1 MSSTPVVVQKDELGR
16 RGAEWISRALLEA
29 VAGGQRA
36 SLALSG
42 GSTTGQVYRELAKQD
57 VPWALVDFYFVDER
71 FVPPDSPDSN
81 YLLAK
86 QTLLEP
92 LGIQPHQVFRMQGE
106 REDREQ
112 AARDYEKLLPE
123 VLDVVV
129 LGMGEDGHTAS
140 LFPGHAALQE
150 KERRVLAVV
159 GPKPPPWR
167 MTLTLPVLQ
176 SARKVL
182 GLVSGAG
189 KKDIVQRFRAG
200 EDLPAARVKQT
211 QWMMDEAAAGQT
223 PGPSANT
230 GAKDMSTKTPP
241 LAQFG
246 VVGMGV
252 MGQSLALNVADRGF
266 RVAVWD
272 IEPKRFEDLRHKGA
286 PPSLQGHAALE
297 DFVGALERPRRILMM
312 VTAGA
317 PVDSVMERLAPLLAP
332 GDIVLDGGNSW
343 FQDTRRREAA
353 WKQKG
358 LHFLGVGVSGGE
370 EGARHGPSLM
380 PGGPAEAYALV
391 RPVLEAIAARSEEG
405 VCVTHVGPDGA
416 GHFVKMVHNGIEYAD
431 MQLLAE
437 TYDLLRRG
445 LGMSADA
452 LAGLF
457 EQWNQGIAESF
468 LLETTIR
475 VLRKKDAETGK
486 PLVEQ
491 VLDKAGQKGT
501 GKWTVQV
508 ALDLGVSVPSIAGA
522 LDARNLSSL
531 KDERVAAGR
540 VLAAPQGEALSAE
553 EKANLAAWAH
563 DALYAA
569 RVATYAQGLRLIQAA
584 SQEYKWN
591 VSLSEMARIWRA
603 GCIIRA
609 RLLTP
614 LREAF
619 EKTPDLKNLMVADGL
634 APVLGKMAP
643 AWRRTV
649 GVATRLGIPVP
660 VLGASLAYFDSYRS
674 PELPQN
680 LTQAQRDAFGAHTYQ
695 RRDRPDAGFIHSD
708 WS

>member
-1 MSSTPVVVQKDELGR
+1 MSAPLPRVPRVMDKEQLGPE
-16 RGAEWISRALLEA
+16 GAHWVAQALRDA
-29 VAGGQRA
+29 TQGGQRA

-42 GSTTGQVYRELAKQD
+42 GSTTGQVYRELVKQD

-71 FVPPDSPDSN
+71 FVPPDNPESN
-81 YLLAK
+81 YLLAE
-86 QTLLEP
+86 QTLLKP

-106 REDREQ
+106 RADRDQ
-112 AARDYEKLLPE
+112 AARDYEQLLPD

-129 LGMGEDGHTAS
+129 IGMGEDGHTAS
-140 LFPGHAALQE
+140 LFPGHAALEERQ
-150 KERRVLAVV
+150 RRVLAVV

-176 SARKVL
+176 AARKVL
-182 GLVSGAG
+182 GLVNGAG
-189 KKDIVQRFRAG
+189 KHDIVARWRAG
-200 EDLPAARVKQT
+200 EDLPAGRVT
-211 QWMMDEAAAGQT
+211 QAEWLMDTVAAGQAAGGGAMHT
-223 PGPSANT
+223 AT
-230 GAKDMSTKTPP
+230 GER
-241 LAQFG
+241 AQFG
-246 VVGMGV
+246 VLGMGV
-252 MGQSLALNVADRGF
+252 MGQNLALNVADRGF

-272 IEPKRFEDLRHKGA
+272 IEPKRFEDVRKKGA
-286 PPSLQGHAALE
+286 PESLRGHAALE
-297 DFVGALERPRRILMM
+297 DFVAALERPRRILMM

-317 PVDSVMERLAPLLAP
+317 PVDSVMARLEPLLQP
-332 GDIVLDGGNSW
+332 GDMVLDGGNSW

-358 LHFLGVGVSGGE
+358 LHFLGMGVSGGE

-391 RPVLEAIAARSEEG
+391 RPVLEAIAARSEDSP
-405 VCVTHVGPDGA
+405 CVTHVGPDGA

-445 LGMSADA
+445 LGLSADA
-452 LAGLF
+452 LAQLLAG
-457 EQWNQGIAESF
+457 WNQGIAESF
-468 LLETTIR
+468 LLETTVQ
-475 VLRKKDAETGK
+475 VLRKKDPETGA

-531 KDERVAAGR
+531 KEERVAASR
-540 VLAAPQGEALSAE
+540 VLPAPTGEALSAE
-553 EKANLAAWAH
+553 ERANLAAWVH

-584 SQEYKWN
+584 SREYKWN
-591 VSLSEMARIWRA
+591 VSLAEMARIWRA

-619 EKTPDLKNLMVADGL
+619 TRQPELGNLMLADNV
-634 APVLGKMAP
+634 APVLATMAP

-660 VLGASLAYFDSYRS
+660 VFSASLAYFDSYRS
-674 PELPQN
+674 AELPQN

-695 RRDRPDAGFIHSD
+695 RRDQPDAGFIHSD